1 MTDNAIITAAQ
12 NVVIAINA
20 LTKATANAVGTS
32 NSVTQGGSTT
42 TLVVTG
48 TGRLN
53 NVTIVVSAA
62 ATVSIYDSA
71 TTSGIGATNLLAV
84 IAASTAASTI
94 TVDKIYS
101 NGLVLVTG
109 AGVSANIT
117 YSPF

>member
-12 NVVIAINA
+12 NIAIAINA
-20 LTKATANAVGTS
+20 LVKSTNNATGTS
-32 NSVTQGGSTT
+32 NSATQAGGVTGQII
-42 TLVVTG
+42 TG

-53 NVTIVVSAA
+53 NVTVVVSAV
-62 ATVSIYDSA
+62 ATVNVYDA
-71 TTSGIGATNLLAV
+71 ANTSN
-84 IAASTAASTI
+84 IAASNLLVSIPSSTVPSTI
-94 TVDKIYS
+94 KVDKIYK